1 MTLLPRLSVGYCFLL
16 AALLLV
22 SCTQGEV
29 VQNPEVTF
37 DGENCRY
44 EGPEVVSEGDVT
56 FVFNNLSDQA
66 GAHLHINTF
75 LEGTTWQDILDL
87 AAEGPIKS
95 KPRGLRELYTVSVAA
110 GGVSVYAL
118 KPGSHT
124 VFCVIHGVNAWPVA
138 LLEVES

>member
-1 MTLLPRLSVGYCFLL
+1 MTHLTRLSVGYCFLL

-44 EGPEVVSEGDVT
+44 EGPEVVNEGDVT
-56 FVFNNLSDQA
+56 FVFNDRSDQA
-66 GAHLHINTF
+66 GAHLHVMA
-75 LEGTTWQDILDL
+75 LAEGTTWQEILDL
-87 AAEGPIKS
+87 AAEGPIRS
-95 KPRGLRELYTVSVAA
+95 PPAGLRELYAVSVE
-110 GGVSVYAL
+110 GDVKVYAL
-118 KPGSHT
+118 KPGGHG
-124 VFCVIHGVNAWPVA
+124 VFCAIHGVNAWPVA